1 MSKYGKLI
9 RVTACINCPRLALKW
24 NEEKQGYID
33 YACRNIHTTEDEDVI
48 KNVTKIPKWC
58 PLEDYP

>member
-9 RVTACINCPRLALKW
+9 RVTACKNCPKLAIKW
-24 NEEKQGYID
+24 NEDNKGYTD
-33 YACRNIHTTEDEDVI
+33 YACRSIQTTEDEDVI
-48 KNVTKIPKWC
+48 SNINRIPKWC